1 MFKHYTKI
9 AWRNLLKY
17 KTQSI
22 ISVLGLAIG
31 FTAFAFTLSWI
42 SFERG
47 YDKHNPDADRIYKV
61 LQINDDNE
69 SGVQDML
76 PTPLKRLLEGFPEIE
91 AVTAIS
97 LSKGAYR
104 KDENVLIHDGNI
116 MLADTSFFKVFYP
129 DIKIDYPADISD
141 GPVILSERGAKF
153 LGVERDNIGQYLDSL
168 GFNILDIVSGL
179 PSTQTN
185 VPFDIMTIKPLFEDS
200 DCPWCYFSNTIYV
213 RLHENVNVELLSDKL
228 DSIDIDDSMQ
238 GVMSFIL
245 VPLRET
251 HYTYPENKANIK
263 YTHLQIFI
271 TVSFLVILCAL
282 VNYMMLFVNNLR
294 IRGQELSLRKV
305 NGASNG
311 KLVQLFITEIG
322 LILLLSLFISAVLIE
337 LLYSPFLKLSE
348 IDAPKSFFIREMTL
362 YGFFILLFSILI
374 SLIPIYSLKYKNI
387 SKRVNH
393 NFTQIS
399 LFTQLSVSILL
410 CFCASIFLYQYKTLN
425 NSDIGFNRF
434 NINTFQSNVWLTK
447 DEVGKISGV
456 KDAVFFNGQ
465 FLPTTSRSSLQYRTE
480 SEKIIKTELVKF
492 HEPDFVD
499 FFEFQIIEGRNLQ
512 YGEKSACL
520 INETAAKEFGLK
532 NPLGEKINNFTI
544 VGVMRDIHISPPSMP
559 IVPSVY
565 ALRDNMETLSTIKNP
580 ITGNYDLKTGPVPS
594 SETESNSTRSKYFA
608 YKYIDGFKET
618 TEHVIKMHITEQ
630 GDSKLYIR
638 NMEDM
643 FSDYTHSERYLL
655 ILLSIMTVVAILI
668 AVFGIYSM
676 VTFECNQRRKEIAI
690 RKVNGANIKEIFMLF
705 FRQYLWITVAASSVA
720 FPVGVYVMQRWLDQY
735 TRRVSM
741 EWWLFVGVFVL
752 VFIIVMTSMIFRV
765 VKSAREN
772 PAIVVKSE

>member
-228 DSIDIDDSMQ
+228 DSIDIEDSMQ

-294 IRGQELSLRKV
+294 IRGRELSLRKV

-362 YGFFILLFSILI
+362 YGFFILLFTTVPLRFEV
-374 SLIPIYSLKYKNI
+374 
-387 SKRVNH
+387 SK
-393 NFTQIS
+393 
-399 LFTQLSVSILL
+399 
-410 CFCASIFLYQYKTLN
+410 
-425 NSDIGFNRF
+425 
-434 NINTFQSNVWLTK
+434 
-447 DEVGKISGV
+447 
-456 KDAVFFNGQ
+456 
-465 FLPTTSRSSLQYRTE
+465 
-480 SEKIIKTELVKF
+480 
-492 HEPDFVD
+492 
-499 FFEFQIIEGRNLQ
+499 
-512 YGEKSACL
+512 
-520 INETAAKEFGLK
+520 
-532 NPLGEKINNFTI
+532 
-544 VGVMRDIHISPPSMP
+544 
-559 IVPSVY
+559 
-565 ALRDNMETLSTIKNP
+565 
-580 ITGNYDLKTGPVPS
+580 
-594 SETESNSTRSKYFA
+594 
-608 YKYIDGFKET
+608 
-618 TEHVIKMHITEQ
+618 
-630 GDSKLYIR
+630 
-638 NMEDM
+638 
-643 FSDYTHSERYLL
+643 
-655 ILLSIMTVVAILI
+655 
-668 AVFGIYSM
+668 
-676 VTFECNQRRKEIAI
+676 
-690 RKVNGANIKEIFMLF
+690 
-705 FRQYLWITVAASSVA
+705 
-720 FPVGVYVMQRWLDQY
+720 
-735 TRRVSM
+735 
-741 EWWLFVGVFVL
+741 
-752 VFIIVMTSMIFRV
+752 
-765 VKSAREN
+765 
-772 PAIVVKSE
+772 

>member
-1 MFKHYTKI
+1 M
-9 AWRNLLKY
+9 
-17 KTQSI
+17 
-22 ISVLGLAIG
+22 
-31 FTAFAFTLSWI
+31 SWI
-42 SFERG
+42 HFERG

-61 LQINDDNE
+61 FQINDDNE
-69 SGVQDML
+69 SGVQYML
-76 PTPLKRLLEGFPEIE
+76 PTPLKWLLEGFPEIE

-97 LSKGAYR
+97 LSKGAYW
-104 KDENVLIHDGNI
+104 KDEKVLIHDGNI

-228 DSIDIDDSMQ
+228 DSIDIEDSMQ
-238 GVMSFIL
+238 GAVSFIL

-282 VNYMMLFVNNLR
+282 VNYLMLFVNNLR
-294 IRGQELSLRKV
+294 IRGRELSLRKV

-311 KLVQLFITEIG
+311 NLVQLFITEIG

-348 IDAPKSFFIREMTL
+348 IDAPKSFFIKEMTL
-362 YGFFILLFSILI
+362 YGFLILLFSILI

-410 CFCASIFLYQYKTLN
+410 CFCTSIFLYQYKTLN

-447 DEVGKISGV
+447 DEVAKISGV

-465 FLPTTSRSSLQYRTE
+465 FLPTTSRSFLQYRTE

-520 INETAAKEFGLK
+520 INKTAAKEFELK
-532 NPLGEKINNFTI
+532 SPLGEKINNFTI

-559 IVPSVY
+559 IIPSVY

-580 ITGNYDLKTGPVPS
+580 ITGNYDINTGPVPS
-594 SETESNSTRSKYFA
+594 SEAESISTSFNYFA
-608 YKYIDGFKET
+608 YKYTDSFRESTEKE
-618 TEHVIKMHITEQ
+618 ITDLVTDQ
-630 GDSKLYIR
+630 GGRIIR
-638 NMEDM
+638 LFNMEE
-643 FSDYTHSERYLL
+643 FYSEYTQSERYLL
-655 ILLSIMTVVAILI
+655 ILLTAMTAVAILI
-668 AVFGIYSM
+668 AIFGIYSM
-676 VTFECNQRRKEIAI
+676 VTLACNRRRKEIAI
-690 RKVNGANIKEIFMLF
+690 RKVNGATVKEIFMLF
-705 FRQYLWITVAASSVA
+705 FKQYFWITFAASALA
-720 FPVGVYVMQRWLDQY
+720 FPIGVYVMQRWLEQY

-741 EWWLFVGVFVL
+741 EWWLFAGVFALVL
-752 VFIIVMTSMIFRV
+752 LIVMASMIFRV
-765 VKSAREN
+765 VKAAKEN
-772 PAIVVKSE
+772 PAEVVKSE